1 MSESTSGKLIDDA
14 RETSRKAEEVASHHA
29 GIDLA
34 DRLKAAEEVIERQ
47 KRHLMEAAAMIDKLV
62 EVLGGKRRTG

>member
-1 MSESTSGKLIDDA
+1 
-14 RETSRKAEEVASHHA
+14 VASHHA
-29 GIDLA
+29 GLDLA
-34 DRLKAAEEVIERQ
+34 ERLKAAEEVIATQ

>member
-1 MSESTSGKLIDDA
+1 MSENTSERLIDEA
-14 RETSRKAEEVASHHA
+14 REASRKAEEVASYHA
-29 GIDLA
+29 GLDLA
-34 DRLKAAEEVIERQ
+34 ERLKAAEQVIETQ

>member
-1 MSESTSGKLIDDA
+1 LSEPTSEKLIDEA
-14 RETSRKAEEVASHHA
+14 RAASRKAEEVASHHA

-34 DRLKAAEEVIERQ
+34 ERLKAAEQVIETQ

-62 EVLGGKRRTG
+62 EVLGGKRRT

>member
-1 MSESTSGKLIDDA
+1 MSENTSEKLISDA
-14 RETSRKAEEVASHHA
+14 TATSRKAEEVASHHA
-29 GIDLA
+29 GLDLA
-34 DRLKAAEEVIERQ
+34 ERLKAAEEVIETQ

>member
-1 MSESTSGKLIDDA
+1 LSESTSEKLIDDA

-29 GIDLA
+29 GLDLA
-34 DRLKAAEEVIERQ
+34 ERLKAAEEVIETQ

>member
-1 MSESTSGKLIDDA
+1 MSESTSEKLIDDA

-29 GIDLA
+29 GTDLA

-62 EVLGGKRRTG
+62 EVLVGKRRTG